1 MPSDRLLQI
10 LSQYGAED
18 GLKDALLAFLQ
29 ENEAQRSGIH
39 FSAFDT
45 TMSDPNSIAPFGSV
59 MVEGD
64 EDETMPIPR
73 RVRSEEVWIG
83 PYRYVR
89 KLGSGGMGEVLL
101 VHDPKI
107 NRHLAMKIIHE
118 RLVGSQSQLV
128 RFIKE
133 AQVCAQLQHPNIVP
147 VYDLS
152 KLEDGRVYFDERE
165 RPIA

>member
-1 MPSDRLLQI
+1 MTVMPSDRLLQI

-64 EDETMPIPR
+64 EDATMPIPR

-107 NRHLAMKIIHE
+107 NRHLAMKIIH
-118 RLVGSQSQLV
+118 RKLLAPSPSRAIHQRGSGLCPASAPQH
-128 RFIKE
+128 
-133 AQVCAQLQHPNIVP
+133 CAGL
-147 VYDLS
+147 
-152 KLEDGRVYFDERE
+152 
-165 RPIA
+165 